1 MGDRSYAFHYD
12 QLMDMDLKTVPWA
25 RRLKLR
31 HLETFLVLED
41 AGSIT
46 AAAERMHMTQP
57 AVSHWLADIEGVIGS
72 PLFVRGRKLK
82 LTPAGEILRRHAE
95 RMLGDVHRVDA
106 ELQAVRSGLVGR
118 LKVGC
123 IHSAALALVPQAI
136 IALQKTHPRVVVGVE
151 EGTMVDLLDRLDKRE
166 FDLLVGTIDVR
177 AHQYG
182 FLTEVLMEDVVRI
195 VCRADHPL
203 ARKRKPTWKEAA
215 EYSWV
220 LPPKES
226 LSRVRV
232 EEAFAQQRVALPN
245 PCVETAS
252 VASIQAHLRE
262 TDCLAPLTGLVA
274 DFYTSMKLLSRVSL
288 TPVSRFAE
296 LGMIWSDPSPNV
308 LLSELVVSLRGH
320 SRGSS

>member
-1 MGDRSYAFHYD
+1 
-12 QLMDMDLKTVPWA
+12 MDLDLKTVPWA

-31 HLETFLVLED
+31 HLETFLVLES
-41 AGSIT
+41 AGSMT

-57 AVSHWLADIEGVIGS
+57 AVSHWLADIEEVIGS
-72 PLFVRGRKLK
+72 ALFVRGRKLK

-95 RMLGDVHRVDA
+95 RMLGDVQRIDD
-106 ELQAVRSGLVGR
+106 ELKAVRSGLVGR
-118 LKVGC
+118 LKIGC
-123 IHSAALALVPQAI
+123 IHSAALALVPHAI
-136 IALQKTHPRVVVGVE
+136 TALQEKHPKVVVRVE
-151 EGTMVDLLDRLDKRE
+151 EGTMVDLLDRLDRRE

-203 ARKRKPTWKEAA
+203 ARKRKPTWQEAA
-215 EYSWV
+215 EYPWV
-220 LPPKES
+220 LPPTES

-232 EEAFAQQRVALPN
+232 EEAFAQQRVALPK

-252 VASIQAHLRE
+252 VAAIQAHLRE

-274 DFYTSMKLLSRVSL
+274 DFYTSMKLLSRVAL

-296 LGMIWSDPSPNV
+296 LGMIWSDATPNV
-308 LLSELVVSLRGH
+308 LLAELVGSLRKH
-320 SRGSS
+320 SRRSS

>member
-1 MGDRSYAFHYD
+1 
-12 QLMDMDLKTVPWA
+12 MDLDLKTVPWA

-31 HLETFLVLED
+31 HLETFLVLES

-57 AVSHWLADIEGVIGS
+57 AVSHWLADMEEVIGS

-82 LTPAGEILRRHAE
+82 LTPAGEVLRRHAE
-95 RMLGDVHRVDA
+95 RMLGDVQRVDD
-106 ELQAVRSGLVGR
+106 ELKAVRSGLLGR
-118 LKVGC
+118 LKIGC
-123 IHSAALALVPQAI
+123 IHSAALALVPPAI
-136 IALQKTHPRVVVGVE
+136 TALQEKHPKVVVRVE
-151 EGTMVDLLDRLDKRE
+151 EGTMTDLLDRMAKRE

-203 ARKRKPTWKEAA
+203 ARKRKPTWQEAA
-215 EYSWV
+215 DYPWV
-220 LPPKES
+220 LPPAES

-232 EEAFAQQRVALPN
+232 EEAFAQQRVALPK

-252 VASIQAHLRE
+252 VAAIQTHLRG

-274 DFYTSMKLLSRVSL
+274 DFYTSLKLLSRVSL

-296 LGMIWSDPSPNV
+296 LGMIWSDPSPNM
-308 LLSELVVSLRGH
+308 LLSELVAALRKH
-320 SRGSS
+320 SRKSG